1 MQPGGG
7 RHIKPQI
14 YGKIAGPR
22 TPAGRVFWS
31 SHRLSWFLK
40 YGDIPPGMLVDH
52 KCHNT
57 LCVNPSH
64 LRLVTPKQNSE
75 NREGPAITRNSSGKR
90 GVRWNPQVGKWHA
103 CYSHNG
109 KAHCV
114 GFFDDLEEAAEA
126 ARRARNKV
134 FTHNDADRF

>member
-1 MQPGGG
+1 
-7 RHIKPQI
+7 
-14 YGKIAGPR
+14 
-22 TPAGRVFWS
+22 
-31 SHRLSWFLK
+31 
-40 YGDIPPGMLVDH
+40 
-52 KCHNT
+52 
-57 LCVNPSH
+57 
-64 LRLVTPKQNSE
+64 
-75 NREGPAITRNSSGKR
+75 GPAITRNSSGKR